1 MHGPVMEKNM
11 GVMDGKVVVVT
22 GSGNGIGRAIALA
35 FAGEGAH
42 TVVADVLTTDGERT
56 VQEIIDRGGSAIFVE
71 TDVSVV
77 EQARNLIEV
86 AVTTFGRLDVL
97 INNAGVSSEFVR
109 LHELEPEDFDRV
121 FDVNVRGTFL
131 CSKFAIPH
139 FIANQGG
146 RIINISSAYAMVS
159 APKCAPYCAS
169 KAAISHLTRQLALD
183 YGSDGIL
190 VNAIAPGYVDVG
202 LGRRASSMS
211 PGELAEATERREK
224 AARRQPLGRQAQP
237 SEMASVALFLAS
249 EGASFMTGSIVN
261 VDGGETLA
269 FNYGDA
275 SN

>member
-1 MHGPVMEKNM
+1 M
-11 GVMDGKVVVVT
+11 GTMDGKVVVVT

-35 FAGEGAH
+35 FAGAGAH
-42 TVVADVLTTDGERT
+42 TVVSDVLEDDGERT
-56 VQEIIDRGGSAIFVE
+56 VQEITDLGGSAIFVA

-77 EQARNLIEV
+77 EQARNLIDV
-86 AVTTFGRLDVL
+86 AATTFGRLDVL
-97 INNAGVSSEFVR
+97 VNNAGVSSEFVR
-109 LHELEPEDFDRV
+109 LHEIEPEDFDRV

-131 CSKFAIPH
+131 CSKFAIPY

-159 APKCAPYCAS
+159 APKCAAYCAS

-211 PGELAEATERREK
+211 PEELAAATERREK

-261 VDGGETLA
+261 ADGGETLA